1 MFVTGLCGETKR
13 MSITL
18 WGRLNSANVQKAV
31 WVLEELELSYEHVP
45 VGGAWGGNDTPE
57 YLAMNPNGL
66 VPTLRDGDVTV
77 WESHAVVRYLS
88 AEYGSGLL
96 YPMEARDRA
105 VVDQWTDWTATT
117 FQPAWI
123 ALFWSKVRT
132 PVAQQHAAAIGRAL
146 IATNRCLA
154 IMDQRLSA
162 APYLGGAEFSFA
174 DIVAGVAMYRWS
186 TMAID
191 RPVLPAVAAWHERLD
206 TRRAFRK
213 AVNVPYDELV
223 GRLSF

>member
-1 MFVTGLCGETKR
+1 

-31 WVLEELELSYEHVP
+31 WVLEELELPYEHVP
-45 VGGAWGGNDTPE
+45 VGGAWGGNDTSE

-96 YPMEARDRA
+96 FPLEPRDRA

-117 FQPAWI
+117 FQSAWI
-123 ALFWSKVRT
+123 GLFWAKVRT
-132 PVAQQHAAAIGRAL
+132 PSDRQDPLAIDRAL
-146 IATNRCLA
+146 TATNRCLG
-154 IMDQRLSA
+154 IMEQRLED
-162 APYLGGAEFSFA
+162 APYLGGGEFTYA
-174 DIVAGVAMYRWS
+174 DIAAGVAMYRWS

-191 RPVLPAVAAWHERLD
+191 RPKLPAVEGWHHRLNQ
-206 TRRAFRK
+206 RRAFRK

>member
-1 MFVTGLCGETKR
+1 

-31 WVLEELELSYEHVP
+31 WALEELELPFEHVP
-45 VGGAWGGNDTPE
+45 LGGAWGGNDAPE

-96 YPMEARDRA
+96 FPMEARDRA
-105 VVDQWTDWTATT
+105 AVDQWTDWTATT

-123 ALFWSKVRT
+123 ALFWNKVRT
-132 PVAQQHAAAIGRAL
+132 PPEQQDAAAIARAL
-146 IATNRCLA
+146 AATGRCLA
-154 IMDQRLSA
+154 IMERRLSRVA
-162 APYLGGAEFSFA
+162 YLGGTEFTYA
-174 DIVAGVAMYRWS
+174 DIAAGVALYRWS
-186 TMAID
+186 TMEIE
-191 RPVLPAVAAWHERLD
+191 RPELPAVEAWHERLNG
-206 TRRAFRK
+206 RRAFRK
-213 AVNVPYDELV
+213 AVNVPYDELR
-223 GRLSF
+223 GRLAF

>member
-1 MFVTGLCGETKR
+1 

-18 WGRLNSANVQKAV
+18 WGRPNSANVQKAV
-31 WVLEELELSYEHVP
+31 WVLEELELPYEHVP
-45 VGGAWGGNDTPE
+45 LGGSHGGNDTPE

-77 WESHAVVRYLS
+77 WESHAIVRYLC

-96 YPMEARDRA
+96 FPMEARDRA

-123 ALFWSKVRT
+123 SVFWSRVRT
-132 PVAQQHAAAIGRAL
+132 PVERQDRAAIDRAVA
-146 IATNRCLA
+146 ATNRCLE
-154 IMDQRLSA
+154 MMELRLGKV
-162 APYLGGAEFSFA
+162 PYLGGQQVTYA
-174 DIVAGVAMYRWS
+174 DIVAGVAMYRWT
-186 TMAID
+186 TMDIE
-191 RPVLPAVAAWHERLD
+191 RPELPGVEAWHERLNG
-206 TRRAFRK
+206 RRAFRK

-223 GRLSF
+223 GRLRF

>member
-1 MFVTGLCGETKR
+1 

-31 WVLEELELSYEHVP
+31 WVLEELELPYEHVP
-45 VGGAWGGNDTPE
+45 LGGSHGGNDTPE

-96 YPMEARDRA
+96 FPMEARDRA

-123 ALFWSKVRT
+123 SVFWSKVRT
-132 PVAQQHAAAIGRAL
+132 PVERQDQAAINRSVA
-146 IATNRCLA
+146 ATNRCFEMMEL
-154 IMDQRLSA
+154 RLGKV
-162 APYLGGAEFSFA
+162 PYLGGDQFTYA
-174 DIVAGVAMYRWS
+174 DIVAGAAMYRWA
-186 TMAID
+186 TMDIE
-191 RPVLPAVAAWHERLD
+191 RTELPAVEAWHERLNG
-206 TRRAFRK
+206 RRAFRK
-213 AVNVPYDELV
+213 AINVPYDELV
-223 GRLSF
+223 GRPSF